1 MSIASELTRIQT
13 AKADIKTAIEAKGV
27 TVPSSATIDTYDDY
41 ITSIPSGGGG
51 SSADTEAL
59 KGMIQRNITSLVIP
73 SGVTSIGN
81 SAFKSCTSLSAVTIP
96 SSVTSID
103 DEAFNQCASLTSVI
117 IPSGVTS
124 IGNSA
129 FESCT
134 SLTSITIPNSVTSI
148 GANAINDTPFY
159 NDMNDGLVYL
169 GVCLYQYKG
178 DKFELT
184 DLSISAGTQIICN
197 EALKECDSLTSVTIP
212 NSVTSIGDRAF
223 RYCMNLSSISIPDS
237 VTSIGGS
244 AFNSCYD
251 LTSVTIGSGCEY
263 IYNNAFSEN
272 YSLESVTIYAT
283 TPPEFNNAFVGVDD
297 SNLTIYVPSGSVS
310 AYQNADG
317 WSDYSHCI
325 QAIP

>member
-73 SGVTSIGN
+73 SGVTVIGN
-81 SAFKSCTSLSAVTIP
+81 NAFRNCGSLTAVTIP
-96 SSVTSID
+96 SGVIRLDSESFRDCT
-103 DEAFNQCASLTSVI
+103 SLTSI
-117 IPSGVTS
+117 TIPNSVTD

-148 GANAINDTPFY
+148 GEHAINDTPFY
-159 NDMNDGLVYL
+159 NDMNDGPIYL
-169 GVCLYQYKG
+169 GVCLYEYKG
-178 DKFELT
+178 NEAISPNFT
-184 DLSISAGTQIICN
+184 VSAGTEVICKDACRDKMGLESITIPDSVTEIGETSFCFN
-197 EALKECDSLTSVTIP
+197 DSLTSVTIG
-212 NSVTSIGDRAF
+212 NGCEYIYREAF
-223 RYCMNLSSISIPDS
+223 TQNFSLE
-237 VTSIGGS
+237 
-244 AFNSCYD
+244 
-251 LTSVTIGSGCEY
+251 SVTIGSGVTSIGEM
-263 IYNNAFSEN
+263 AFGNTPLHSF
-272 YSLESVTIYAT
+272 TIYAT
-283 TPPEFNNAFVGVDD
+283 TPPEFDEAFFGVDD